1 MISPEWVSAI
11 ATSAAALSI
20 FYAAARQRR
29 SAPLLYFDFSGSNGH
44 FNWTTRELDIS
55 RKGIIRNLSSAQD
68 TISQIGVMVWK
79 PRKRQYDYFA
89 LPGSLKVINK
99 EGQTFMPPF
108 NIPARVAVS
117 IEVEVKAL
125 KLGEE
130 ITGRLKQL
138 RLHPSSGMQLCFE
151 TTDKSWFNEKGKLV
165 DIQSAHLLS
174 FKQTNKMDWW
184 RISPL
189 ITRQFWR
196 NEWLLTK
203 SMNRHTI
210 RRLTRLIGL

>member
-1 MISPEWVSAI
+1 MISPEWVNAI

-29 SAPLLYFDFSGSNGH
+29 GAPLLHFDFSGSNGH
-44 FNWTTRELDIS
+44 FNWTTKELDIS

-68 TISQIGVMVWK
+68 TISRIGVAVWK

-89 LPGSLKVINK
+89 LPGSLRVINK
-99 EGQTFMPPF
+99 DGETFTPPF

-117 IEVEVKAL
+117 VDVEVRTL
-125 KLGEE
+125 KLNEE
-130 ITGRLKQL
+130 FTERLGILK
-138 RLHPSSGMQLCFE
+138 LHPSSVMQLCFE
-151 TTDKSWFNEKGKLV
+151 TTDRSWFNEKGKLV
-165 DIQSAHLLS
+165 DVQSAHLLS

-189 ITRQFWR
+189 ITRRFWS
-196 NEWLLTK
+196 NEWALTK

-210 RRLTRLIGL
+210 RKLTRLIGL